1 MVYVTSDLHGLE
13 LTKLKALLKKAYFS
27 KNDWLFVLGDVIDRQ
42 NDGGVAIL
50 RWLLE
55 QPNAQLILG
64 NHEAMLLSC
73 DFVFNEIT
81 EESIRRFGKEQME
94 LLNNYMLNGGD
105 VTLKALRKLKIESP
119 ETLNG
124 IIGYLKEAP
133 LYETVHA
140 GEKDFLLCHS
150 GLDNFSPERNLADY
164 TADEFIWAWPEL
176 TDRYFDD
183 CITVFGHTPTKS
195 YGEKYNGKI
204 LKTDTWIDVDVG
216 VPYGNNPCLLRLD
229 DLKEFYL

>member
-1 MVYVTSDLHGLE
+1 MTL
-13 LTKLKALLKKAYFS
+13 
-27 KNDWLFVLGDVIDRQ
+27 N
-42 NDGGVAIL
+42 
-50 RWLLE
+50 
-55 QPNAQLILG
+55 
-64 NHEAMLLSC
+64 
-73 DFVFNEIT
+73 T

-176 TDRYFDD
+176 P
-183 CITVFGHTPTKS
+183 TVILMIVLRFSAIHRQKVTVKNTMAKS
-195 YGEKYNGKI
+195 LKPI
-204 LKTDTWIDVDVG
+204 LG
-216 VPYGNNPCLLRLD
+216 
-229 DLKEFYL
+229 